1 MSLAV
6 LKRKTKETVKTKKG
20 TFSLNGTK
28 RNLSYVGKNYSAM
41 SGNISCYSNSNTIKK
56 STPGQSASIRNRM
69 FHSATDVPFNYGDD
83 VVDGDC
89 DKYPRPGTIQ
99 NICNNWVQRVEPD
112 GNVSQGEYIKNKR
125 IVASTTGSTAS
136 TDSDN
141 NAMCTHS
148 KRIGG
153 SLYPEVR
160 YVSDTTTKTSS
171 EHISDVIANRGK
183 ICTEAG
189 GGWQKPFPYTVDAG
203 NTTHCNVVYKQTDQ
217 VIGNYY
223 KKACANEKE
232 CP

>member
-6 LKRKTKETVKTKKG
+6 LKRKTNETVKTKKG

-41 SGNISCYSNSNTIKK
+41 SGNKACYSNSTTIKK
-56 STPGQSASIRNRM
+56 STPGQAGSIRNLM
-69 FHSATDVPFNYGDD
+69 FRSANDVPFFRGDQFQ
-83 VVDGDC
+83 DGDC
-89 DKYPRPGTIQ
+89 EKYPRPGTIQ

-125 IVASTTGSTAS
+125 IVATTTDSTAS
-136 TDSDN
+136 VNSDN
-141 NAMCTHS
+141 QAMCTYL

-160 YVSDTTTKTSS
+160 YVSDINVKKSS
-171 EHISDVIANRGK
+171 EHISDVIAKRGR
-183 ICTEAG
+183 ICTEEG
-189 GGWQKPFPYTVDAG
+189 GGWQKPFPYTVDAA
-203 NTTHCNVVYKQTDQ
+203 NTTSCNVVYTQTDQ
-217 VIGNYY
+217 VLDTYY